1 MKGLHGYAA
10 GAIGLVL
17 ILTACTSTGT
27 SDGTSTSGASRPVMG
42 DDVVI
47 TYRFQDS
54 SVPPQYHR
62 SEELT
67 IDRMTTRLV
76 IDSYGEVL
84 ADESRPTP
92 PEVWRELVTAIES
105 IASLPVE
112 VSQEGCVGGTS
123 TSVRVTTA
131 GQITIDLLADECAGA
146 NAQASEAIADWIV
159 PVRRLFPATEALA
172 PTG

>member
-1 MKGLHGYAA
+1 
-10 GAIGLVL
+10 
-17 ILTACTSTGT
+17 
-27 SDGTSTSGASRPVMG
+27 MG

-54 SVPPQYHR
+54 SIPPRYHR

-67 IDRMTTRLV
+67 IDRTTTRLV
-76 IDSYGEVL
+76 IDSYGDVL

-92 PEVWRELVTAIES
+92 PEVWRALVTDIGS

-112 VSQEGCVGGTS
+112 ASQDGCVGGTS
-123 TSVRVTTA
+123 TSLRVTTA
-131 GQITIDLLADECAGA
+131 GHITIDLLVDECAGA
-146 NAQASEAIADWIV
+146 NVLASEAIADVID